1 MPRDEMMKIPIYAKA
16 MHIYDLI
23 EALLKTIPEDNDFLQ
38 AQGNMM
44 REDAMIIP
52 AKIAGA
58 EGGDLYSIRM
68 QNAAIIRKCAMDLYV
83 FVGGLRYDETFKDI
97 DYVNLIRQEI
107 EEFRQLFVSW
117 VQSFDTSNYIW
128 DEWELFNPPGAIP
141 PSDDDY
147 NDPIN
152 WDDFDFGETD
162 DETDDE
168 TDE

>member
-1 MPRDEMMKIPIYAKA
+1 MLRDKMMKIPIYAKA

-38 AQGNMM
+38 SQADIM
-44 REDAMIIP
+44 RADAMMIP

-58 EGGDLYSIRM
+58 EGGGLYSIRM

-83 FVGGLRYDETFKDI
+83 FVGGLRYDEEFKDV
-97 DYVNLIRQEI
+97 DYVELIRQEI
-107 EEFRQLFVSW
+107 EGFRLMFINW

-152 WDDFDFGETD
+152 WDDFEGFDDDF
-162 DETDDE
+162 DE
-168 TDE
+168 